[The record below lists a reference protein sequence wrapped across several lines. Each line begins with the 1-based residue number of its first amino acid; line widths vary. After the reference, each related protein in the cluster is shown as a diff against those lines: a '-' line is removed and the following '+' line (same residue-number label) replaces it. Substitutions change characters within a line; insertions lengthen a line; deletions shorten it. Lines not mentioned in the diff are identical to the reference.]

1 LSESEAVL
9 WTLPAKSALHFRHC
23 IDTKATKVLLDAIRI
38 FVAFLLAGERI
49 LPTARVDE
57 KIMAVAK

>member
-1 LSESEAVL
+1 VL